1 MKLLIR
7 FLMLSISILLLS
19 CEKTIEVDLD
29 TAAPKL
35 VIDAS
40 IDWVKN
46 TAGNQQ
52 KVILSTTT
60 GYYDA
65 QFPTVSGATIFI
77 TNATNTI
84 FNFMES
90 TKAGEYICSNFAPV
104 IGETY
109 TLTVRINGNTYTA
122 VEILISVPPIENT
135 INQTTTGGMTGD
147 EMEIQFSYQDDGAK
161 DNYYMAGIKSTH
173 VAFPEYSL
181 ESDEMFQG
189 KMMFQ
194 YYSHKDLKSGANL
207 NISLYGVSKRFFD
220 YFRKILIASG
230 ADTGPFPTTPAKVRG
245 NITNQTDAN
254 NYALGYFRLS
264 EVDTRNYTL
273 K

>member
-1 MKLLIR
+1 MKFLIR
-7 FLMLSISILLLS
+7 FSTLAICLFLFG
-19 CEKTIEVDLD
+19 CEKTIEVNLA
-29 TAAPKL
+29 TAPPQL

-46 TAGNQQ
+46 TSGNQQ
-52 KVILSTTT
+52 KILLSTTT

-65 QFPTVSGATIFI
+65 QFPTVSGAAI
-77 TNATNTI
+77 TVANSANTV
-84 FNFMES
+84 FNFVEGN
-90 TKAGEYICSNFAPV
+90 KLGEYICSNFVPV

-109 TLTVRINGNTYTA
+109 TLTVKLNNNTYTA
-122 VEILISVPPIENT
+122 TETLMGVPNIENT

-147 EMEIQFSYQDDGAK
+147 EMEIQFSYQDDGTK
-161 DNYYMAGIKSTH
+161 DNYYMTGIRSGH
-173 VAFPEYSL
+173 VAFPEYTL

-189 KMMFQ
+189 KMMSQ
-194 YYSHKDLKSGANL
+194 YYAHKDLKAGANL

-230 ADTGPFPTTPAKVRG
+230 ADTGPFPTTPAKVKG
-245 NITNQTDAN
+245 NIIKQN
-254 NYALGYFRLS
+254 NADDYPLGYFRLS
-264 EVDTRNYTL
+264 EVNTKAYTV